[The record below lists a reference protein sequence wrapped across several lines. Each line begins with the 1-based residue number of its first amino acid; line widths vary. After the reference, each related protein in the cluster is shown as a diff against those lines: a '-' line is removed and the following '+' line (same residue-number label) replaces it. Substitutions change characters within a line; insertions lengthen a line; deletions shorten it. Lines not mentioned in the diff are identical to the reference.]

1 MNMNTYPYI
10 CYKVYPILSFIN
22 DNAHYSKNKP
32 KEKIQRRKQ
41 QTVSNSINQKEL
53 VLTFGNDCNGY
64 FFIQVC
70 R

>member
-1 MNMNTYPYI
+1 MIMLI
-10 CYKVYPILSFIN
+10 IQ
-22 DNAHYSKNKP
+22 KNKP

-64 FFIQVC
+64 FFMQVC